1 MPDEITPE
9 QRAEWMNDLEAL
21 PDKLTAAVAGL
32 DDQQLDTP
40 YRPGG
45 WTVRQVVHHFADS
58 HANSYVRFRL
68 ALTEDKPTIKPYDE
82 QLWAELPDA
91 KSAPVGLSLSLLS
104 SLHQALGASASLARR
119 PGLCAHVRSPREWR
133 DAARQ
138 NARALRVAL
147 PSSCGPH
154 QQSASA
160 HGLVIQGGELGVIQP
175 VDVRF
180 QREPS
185 IADPLATIME
195 GTGIRPESTLIAAHT
210 STSNISET
218 DNRPGQALAPAPSS
232 ESRAAKVIR
241 EIFESGRPL
250 TYVRSTEEQRVAKI
264 LREVAARLAAPT
276 PVTVWTWSLTEGLHK
291 DGEAAEPG
299 SQSPRV
305 ALDFIDAYKDSAI
318 FHLKDFHEPLRE
330 SPEVRRRLRD
340 LHQSCRDRWKF
351 TVISSPVRG
360 IPEEL
365 DRSLM
370 FVELRLPDLVE
381 LVQFLREETRD
392 MSDQNGGTSISE
404 ATLHQFGRAL
414 QGLTLEEARFAL
426 RRGLAVG
433 KGLGNESLP
442 ALFEEKRLLVN
453 RGGVIE
459 YIAEGGSMAAVGGL
473 PGLKKWLLERKKLF
487 QMRDSKD
494 DEIVPKG
501 ILIMGIPGCGK
512 SLSIK
517 ATASYFELPL
527 YRVDMSAVFSGQH
540 GTPDAVFVDACKTM
554 EDVAPAV
561 LWFDEIETGMIAAA
575 DIGGSASPIIR
586 VLPDLDAGKN
596 PRPFRR
602 RHRQPH
608 RPAAGRTASQGTL

>member
-1 MPDEITPE
+1 
-9 QRAEWMNDLEAL
+9 
-21 PDKLTAAVAGL
+21 
-32 DDQQLDTP
+32 
-40 YRPGG
+40 
-45 WTVRQVVHHFADS
+45 
-58 HANSYVRFRL
+58 
-68 ALTEDKPTIKPYDE
+68 
-82 QLWAELPDA
+82 
-91 KSAPVGLSLSLLS
+91 
-104 SLHQALGASASLARR
+104 
-119 PGLCAHVRSPREWR
+119 
-133 DAARQ
+133 
-138 NARALRVAL
+138 
-147 PSSCGPH
+147 
-154 QQSASA
+154 
-160 HGLVIQGGELGVIQP
+160 
-175 VDVRF
+175 
-180 QREPS
+180 
-185 IADPLATIME
+185 ME
-195 GTGIRPESTLIAAHT
+195 GRVNRRENTLIAAPT
-210 STSNISET
+210 STFNNSET
-218 DNRPGQALAPAPSS
+218 DSRPSQALARDKAS

-264 LREVAARLAAPT
+264 LREVAERIAAPS
-276 PVTVWTWSLTEGLHK
+276 PVTVWTWSLTEGLRK

-305 ALDFIDAYKDSAI
+305 VLDFIDAYQGAAI

-330 SPEVRRRLRD
+330 SPEIRRRLRD

-381 LVQFLREETRD
+381 LIQFIREETAQ
-392 MSDQNGGTSISE
+392 MSGQPEAAPISE

-426 RRGLAVG
+426 RRGLAAG
-433 KGLGNESLP
+433 KGLGAESLP

-459 YIAEGGSMAAVGGL
+459 YIAEGGNMAEVGGL

-487 QMRDSKD
+487 QMRDSQD

-527 YRVDMSAVFSGQH
+527 YRVDMTAVFSGQH

-575 DIGGSASPIIR
+575 DSGGAQARLFAFFLTWMQEKTRGLFVAATANRIDLLPAELLRKGRFDELFFVDLPTDDERLEIFKIHLELRAVDSSQFDLHQLTAFTNGWTGAEVEQCVVSSITKARLADRAVTSHDLLSVAAAVVPLSHTMKEQINHIRNWAFERAVRASP
-586 VLPDLDAGKN
+586 
-596 PRPFRR
+596 
-602 RHRQPH
+602 RQT
-608 RPAAGRTASQGTL
+608 GR

>member
-1 MPDEITPE
+1 MTPSG
-9 QRAEWMNDLEAL
+9 
-21 PDKLTAAVAGL
+21 AV
-32 DDQQLDTP
+32 
-40 YRPGG
+40 
-45 WTVRQVVHHFADS
+45 H
-58 HANSYVRFRL
+58 L
-68 ALTEDKPTIKPYDE
+68 AMIIE
-82 QLWAELPDA
+82 
-91 KSAPVGLSLSLLS
+91 G
-104 SLHQALGASASLARR
+104 
-119 PGLCAHVRSPREWR
+119 
-133 DAARQ
+133 
-138 NARALRVAL
+138 RV
-147 PSSCGPH
+147 
-154 QQSASA
+154 
-160 HGLVIQGGELGVIQP
+160 
-175 VDVRF
+175 
-180 QREPS
+180 
-185 IADPLATIME
+185 
-195 GTGIRPESTLIAAHT
+195 IRPENTLIAAPT
-210 STSNISET
+210 STSQNPET
-218 DNRPGQALAPAPSS
+218 KGLPGQALRPAQFS

-264 LREVAARLAAPT
+264 LREVAARIAAPS
-276 PVTVWTWSLTEGLHK
+276 PVTVWTWSLTEGLRK
-291 DGEAAEPG
+291 DSEAVEPG

-305 ALDFIDAYKDSAI
+305 ALDFIDAYRGAAI

-330 SPEVRRRLRD
+330 SPEIRRRLRD

-381 LVQFLREETRD
+381 LVQFLREETRQISAQLD
-392 MSDQNGGTSISE
+392 GASINDG
-404 ATLHQFGRAL
+404 TLHQFGRAL

-433 KGLGNESLP
+433 KGLGPESLP

-459 YIAEGGSMAAVGGL
+459 YISEAGNMADVGGL

-487 QMRDSKD
+487 QMRDSQD

-527 YRVDMSAVFSGQH
+527 YRVDMTAVFSGQH

-561 LWFDEIETGMIAAA
+561 LWFDEIETGMVAAA
-575 DIGGSASPIIR
+575 DSGGAQARLFAFFLTWMQEKTRGLFVAATANRIDLLPAELLRKGRFDELFFVDLPTDDERLEIFQIHLGLRGVDSNQFDLHQLTAFTNGWTGAEVEQCVVSSITKARLADRAVTEHDLLSVAAAVVPLSHTMKEQINHIRNWAFERAVRASP
-586 VLPDLDAGKN
+586 
-596 PRPFRR
+596 
-602 RHRQPH
+602 RQT
-608 RPAAGRTASQGTL
+608 GR